1 MHDRTLVGDS
11 VGLTHCSVSANF
23 FISKPFMAHS
33 FRCVS
38 PSADTHM
45 CVYLKSAGC
54 SSCDATHHG
63 IGGKQP
69 GAKRVRH
76 AQKLHL
82 CAVR

>member
-1 MHDRTLVGDS
+1 MACDRTFVGDS

-54 SSCDATHHG
+54 SSCGHITLKVMEA
-63 IGGKQP
+63 
-69 GAKRVRH
+69 ANA
-76 AQKLHL
+76 AQAAI
-82 CAVR
+82 C